1 MSPMRDL
8 EDRRTP
14 LSPQLAVRV
23 ALFGGIALAVFA
35 VIFFRLWFLQ
45 VLSGDQYLVQAR
57 ENRTRDVRI
66 QAPRGE
72 IVDRNNR
79 KLVSNRPSNVVQIEP
94 QGLPDQTIED
104 AAEWGQ
110 RMGERERRIEVLEA
124 RATREA
130 ERRNRNR
137 KKGQKRVKPRKVS
150 VATVPLPAVATP
162 DLAARYRRLGRLLE
176 MRPET
181 IHRRVIEQLVQ
192 LPYSAVTIR
201 SDAPNSVVSYIKE
214 RQELFPGV
222 DVERQFLRS
231 YPRKNLA
238 AQLVGYVGEISPDQL
253 KKRRNRGVK
262 QGTIIGQAGLEYSY
276 DRYLRG
282 KDGAK
287 ILRVDAS
294 GKFVG
299 EALQQRDPV
308 PGRQVRLSLD
318 LGLQETGQK
327 AVEEIGG
334 GLPGGFVAMN
344 PRNGQ
349 VYAMGS
355 YPSFDPS
362 VFAKPVSNATYAKL
376 TSEEN
381 GAPLLNRAVAG
392 TYPSGSVFK
401 PISVLAA
408 LDKGVLT
415 PDTVVSDTG
424 CMDIGTREACN
435 AKKTVYGPVAL
446 RKALAVSS
454 DIYWYKLGI
463 DLFHVDGEPL
473 QKWAKKMG
481 FGRST
486 GIDLPEES
494 KGQIPGPTWRRNINK
509 RELECRKKP
518 EQKGVPCFFVGDP
531 RDYNVG
537 DNANLAIGQGEVAI
551 SPLQM
556 AVSYSGLVTGG
567 RIPRPHLGL
576 EIQDSQNRLVQKVDP
591 GPARRVKIQKS
602 WQDAIMDGLHQSTVG
617 EGGTSAGVFAGW
629 PQDRLPVFG
638 KTGTAET
645 FVDGIAYDQSW
656 YVAYVPHPTK
666 PIVIATTVERGG
678 FGAEKAAPIVRRMLA
693 KWFDLGAD
701 QAKPEAS
708 AAELQAAAD

>member
-1 MSPMRDL
+1 MMDSP
-8 EDRRTP
+8 EDRRTQ
-14 LSPQLAVRV
+14 LSPQLAMRV
-23 ALFGGIALAVFA
+23 AILGGIAFA
-35 VIFFRLWFLQ
+35 IFGIIFFRLWFLQ

-79 KLVSNRPSNVVQIEP
+79 KLVSNRPANVVQIEP
-94 QGLPDQTIED
+94 QGLPDQTIDD
-104 AAEWGQ
+104 AAEWGKA
-110 RMGERERRIEVLEA
+110 MGERERRLAQLEE
-124 RATREA
+124 RAEQEA
-130 ERRNRNR
+130 AEKNRDR
-137 KKGQKRVKPRKVS
+137 KKGEKRVKAKRVS
-150 VATVPLPAVATP
+150 LPTVPLPPVATEE
-162 DLAARYRRLGRLLE
+162 LAARYRRLGRLLN

-192 LPYSAVTIR
+192 LPYSAVTIKA
-201 SDAPNSVVSYIKE
+201 DAENSVVSYIKE

-238 AQLVGYVGEISPDQL
+238 AQLVGYVGEINPTQL
-253 KKRRNRGVK
+253 KQRRNRGVK
-262 QGTIIGQAGLEYSY
+262 QGTVIGQAGLEYTY

-287 ILRVDAS
+287 ILRVDAN

-318 LGLQETGQK
+318 LGLQEVGQK
-327 AVEEIGG
+327 ALGEIGG
-334 GLPGGFVAMN
+334 GLPGAFVAMN

-362 VFAKPVSNATYAKL
+362 VFAKPVTSKTYETL
-376 TSEEN
+376 TSEER
-381 GAPLLNRAVAG
+381 GAPLLNRAIAG

-401 PISVLAA
+401 PISTLAA

-415 PDTVVSDTG
+415 PDTVIQDTG

-435 AKKTVYGPVAL
+435 AKDTVYGPVAL

-463 DLFHVDGEPL
+463 ELFHVDGEPL

-494 KGQIPGPTWRRNINK
+494 EGLIPGKSWRERANR
-509 RELECRKKP
+509 RETKCRKTND
-518 EQKGVPCFFVGDP
+518 GRPCYLVDVRP
-531 RDYNVG
+531 YNVG
-537 DNANLAIGQGEVAI
+537 DNANLAVGQGEVAI

-576 EIQDSQNRLVQKVDP
+576 EIQDAQGRLVQKVDP
-591 GPARRVKIQKS
+591 GPARRVKIDRS
-602 WQDAIMDGLHQSTVG
+602 WQDAIMEGLHQSTMG
-617 EGGTSAGVFAGW
+617 EGTSAGVFSGW
-629 PQDRLPVFG
+629 PQSSLPVFG

-645 FVDGIAYDQSW
+645 FVDGAPYDQSW

-693 KWFDLGAD
+693 EWFDLGDDMAEPD
-701 QAKPEAS
+701 AS
-708 AAELQAAAD
+708 EAELAAAAD

>member
-23 ALFGGIALAVFA
+23 ALFGGFALAVFA
-35 VIFFRLWFLQ
+35 IIFFRLWFLQ

-94 QGLPDQTIED
+94 QGLPDQTIDD
-104 AAEWGQ
+104 AAEWGKA
-110 RMGERERRIEVLEA
+110 MGERERKIELLEA
-124 RATREA
+124 RAEREA
-130 ERRNRNR
+130 EERNRDR
-137 KKGQKRVKPRKVS
+137 KKGQKRVKPEKVS
-150 VATVPLPAVATP
+150 VPTVPLPQIATP
-162 DLAARYRRLGRLLE
+162 ELAARYRRLGRLLE

-222 DVERQFLRS
+222 DVERQFLRA

-238 AQLVGYVGEISPDQL
+238 AQLVGYVGEISPKQL
-253 KKRRNRGVK
+253 EQRRNKGVK
-262 QGTIIGQAGLEYSY
+262 QGTIVGQAGLEYTY

-299 EALQQRDPV
+299 EALQQRDPT

-318 LGLQETGQK
+318 LGLQEAGQK
-327 AVEEIGG
+327 AMAEVGG

-344 PRNGQ
+344 PKNGQ

-376 TSEEN
+376 TSDEN
-381 GAPLLNRAVAG
+381 GAPLINRAIAG

-401 PISVLAA
+401 PITSLAA
-408 LDKGVLT
+408 LDKGVIT
-415 PDTVVSDTG
+415 PDTVLADTG

-454 DIYWYKLGI
+454 DVFYYKLGI
-463 DLFHVDGEPL
+463 DLFHVEGEPL

-486 GIDLPEES
+486 GIDLPDEN
-494 KGQIPGPTWRRNINK
+494 KGTIPGPTWRRQANR
-509 RELECRKKP
+509 RETKCRKTN
-518 EQKGVPCFFVGDP
+518 KGQPCYLLEL

-537 DNANLAIGQGEVAI
+537 DNANLAVGQGEVAI

-556 AVSYSGLVTGG
+556 AVGYSGIVTGG

-576 EIQDSQNRLVQKVDP
+576 EIQDASGRLVQKVDP
-591 GPARRVKIQKS
+591 GPARRVKIDKS
-602 WQDAIMDGLHQSTVG
+602 WQQAIMDGLHQATTG
-617 EGGTSAGVFAGW
+617 EGGTSAGVFSGW
-629 PQDRLPVFG
+629 PQGRLPVFG

-645 FVDGIAYDQSW
+645 FVNGAPYDQSW
-656 YVAYVPHPTK
+656 YVGYVPHPTK

-678 FGAEKAAPIVRRMLA
+678 FGSDKAAPIVRRMLA
-693 KWFDLGAD
+693 HWFDLGAD
-701 QAKPEAS
+701 QAKPKAS